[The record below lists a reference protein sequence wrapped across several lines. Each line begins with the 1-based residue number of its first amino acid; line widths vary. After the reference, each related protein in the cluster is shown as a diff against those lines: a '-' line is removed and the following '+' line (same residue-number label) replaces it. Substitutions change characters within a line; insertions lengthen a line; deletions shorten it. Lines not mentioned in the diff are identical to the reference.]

1 MFLTSFLSF
10 QLKHINHT
18 KYYSLFFQQMLY
30 IFVYSRNNYQ
40 IKKYPLQ
47 ISPIILFVAE
57 INYKLYVGRD
67 FIL

>member
-18 KYYSLFFQQMLY
+18 KYYSLFFQHMLY
-30 IFVYSRNNYQ
+30 KFVYIINNYQ
-40 IKKYPLQ
+40 IKKYPLR
-47 ISPIILFVAE
+47 ISAIILLVAE

>member
-18 KYYSLFFQQMLY
+18 KYYSLFFQHMLY
-30 IFVYSRNNYQ
+30 KFVFIINNYQ
-40 IKKYPLQ
+40 IKKYPLR
-47 ISPIILFVAE
+47 ISPIILLVAE

>member
-1 MFLTSFLSF
+1 

-18 KYYSLFFQQMLY
+18 KYYSLFFQHMLY
-30 IFVYSRNNYQ
+30 KFVYIRNNYQ
-40 IKKYPLQ
+40 IKKYHLR
-47 ISPIILFVAE
+47 ISPIILLVAE